1 MNRAVRHA
9 RYLPVQKLE
18 ISLFPFLSIFLCVMG
33 VLSFINVLNSFSTP
47 QKIEM
52 SAQIEQGYKVA
63 YQVFNLPDGIISVPP
78 TKYLN
83 DLKKVLDDD
92 GKATLDDI
100 IYKRKQMMSSLQAH
114 VGPIKQ
120 AAIEPDIDD
129 ILEMLHNIRMV
140 NELAL
145 KANYLY
151 EEFLLF
157 GIYPNGGQAYQKI
170 RDVMT
175 FTQDSAS
182 ITVGLE
188 PLDSNWTLNLKSGQN
203 TNKSS
208 NHISNQGTAQG
219 KQ

>member
-1 MNRAVRHA
+1 MNRATRHA
-9 RYLPVQKLE
+9 RYLPDNKLE

-33 VLSFINVLNSFSTP
+33 VLSFINILNSFSAP

-52 SAQIEQGYKVA
+52 SAQLEQGYKVA
-63 YQVFNLPDGIISVPP
+63 YQIFNLPDGVIRVPP
-78 TKYLN
+78 IKHLRN
-83 DLKKVLDDD
+83 LQKALDEE
-92 GKATLDDI
+92 GKSILDDI
-100 IYKRKQMMSSLQAH
+100 IAQREQQIRRLESYK
-114 VGPIKQ
+114 GPIKQ
-120 AAIEPDIDD
+120 AAREPEVDD
-129 ILEMLHNIRMV
+129 ILEMLHNIRTI

-188 PLDSNWTLNLKSGQN
+188 PLDSNWTLNLKRHTDQS
-203 TNKSS
+203 
-208 NHISNQGTAQG
+208 QG
-219 KQ
+219 K